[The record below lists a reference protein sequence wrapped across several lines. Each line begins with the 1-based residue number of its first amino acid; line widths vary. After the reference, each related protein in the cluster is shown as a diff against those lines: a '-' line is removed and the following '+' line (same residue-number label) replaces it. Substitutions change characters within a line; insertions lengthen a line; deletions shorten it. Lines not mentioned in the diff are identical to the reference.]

1 MKNLYELVKLDP
13 TLKDNRDD
21 KRMRKRNEVYN
32 LAIMKL
38 DSWIKMTLISEDAEI
53 EMKQAILDLVR
64 GYGFISVWIYVF
76 EDDPE
81 ILRQLVKCFSV
92 TNEVYFDE
100 NGRVKEV
107 IGQISVIVTN
117 IDNQNE
123 IYYNSTIPT
132 IKYQITQ

>member
-21 KRMRKRNEVYN
+21 KRMRKKNEVYN
-32 LAIMKL
+32 LAKMKL

-64 GYGFISVWIYVF
+64 SYGFISVWMYVF
-76 EDDPE
+76 KDEPE
-81 ILRQLVKCFSV
+81 ILRQLVKCFPG
-92 TNEVYFDE
+92 TKEEYFDA

-107 IGQISVIVTN
+107 IGQISVIITN
-117 IDNQNE
+117 IDKRNK
-123 IYYNSTIPT
+123 IHYNPTIPT